1 MNMKRMMDMYR
12 NMNVTIDNRK
22 DTEKLQM
29 NKIDKEQ
36 KIERKEMI
44 DMMEMNTQDY
54 GAMIL
59 PDGKFYSL
67 NDRETRLNNN
77 VLIVGTT
84 GAAKTRTVITPNLLE
99 CVGSYVVTDPK
110 GNLYR
115 QWGDYMR
122 QQGYRVV
129 RLSFIH
135 PEKSVHYNPLKY
147 VKTTQQ
153 IQQLA
158 SMLVRSSRGRTADPY
173 WDDMSL
179 MLINSLISYVKETT
193 KETDKQHSFHGIV
206 DILRMAGRH
215 GTSSRTTQL
224 SVMMEKLYAK
234 NKRSWGYKQFQ
245 NVNQAPDKTFNTIVS
260 TSIAKFCSV
269 DTEELEQMMQDDEID
284 FPSIGKQKTAVFVE
298 VSDSD
303 RSMDMLI
310 NMFFTQAMNQ
320 LCTYADEECENSQ
333 LPVPVRFFMDDF
345 ATNCKIDNFE
355 NMISNIRSRKISVM
369 LVLQSLSQLEKGY
382 DKGANT
388 IIDNCDTLLY
398 MGGND
403 VETAKSIAIRCNKT
417 VQTILR
423 MPLCTSWIFRRGQKP
438 FSCRNFELNDY
449 LVARQIIP
457 ISNVTPWWKSGVE
470 LVS

>member
-1 MNMKRMMDMYR
+1 MNMKRTT
-12 NMNVTIDNRK
+12 NK
-22 DTEKLQM
+22 KE
-29 NKIDKEQ
+29 KIDKEQ
-36 KIERKEMI
+36 KMERKEMI

-115 QWGDYMR
+115 QWGEYMR

-135 PEKSVHYNPLKY
+135 PEKSVGYNPIKY

-153 IQQLA
+153 IQKL
-158 SMLVRSSRGRTADPY
+158 SSILVRSSSSHCSDPF
-173 WDDMSL
+173 WDDSSL
-179 MLINSLISYVKETT
+179 MLINSLISYVKETKPEWDESHNFHSILNLLRVAGRKNNT
-193 KETDKQHSFHGIV
+193 SKET
-206 DILRMAGRH
+206 
-215 GTSSRTTQL
+215 TL
-224 SVMMEKLYAK
+224 SAMMDVLHKK
-234 NKRSWGYKQFQ
+234 NPESWGYKQFQ
-245 NVNQAPDKTFNTIVS
+245 NVNQAPEKTFNTVVA

-269 DTEELEQMMQDDEID
+269 DTEELAQMMKYDEID
-284 FPSIGKQKTAVFVE
+284 LQSIGQQKTAVFVE

-310 NMFFTQAMNQ
+310 NMFFTQAMNA

-382 DKGANT
+382 GKGGNT
-388 IIDNCDTLLY
+388 IIDNCDTLIY

-449 LVARQIIP
+449 LVAKQIIP

>member
-1 MNMKRMMDMYR
+1 M
-12 NMNVTIDNRK
+12 
-22 DTEKLQM
+22 TEF
-29 NKIDKEQ
+29 NK
-36 KIERKEMI
+36 
-44 DMMEMNTQDY
+44 NPY

-59 PDGKFYSL
+59 PDGRYYSL

-77 VLIVGTT
+77 VLVVGTT

-122 QQGYRVV
+122 AHGYRVV

-153 IQQLA
+153 IQQLSSA
-158 SMLVRSSRGRTADPY
+158 LVRSSGCYAVDPF
-173 WDDMSL
+173 WDDSSL
-179 MLINSLISYVKETT
+179 MLINSLISYIKENVPEDS
-193 KETDKQHSFHGIV
+193 KEHSFHT
-206 DILRMAGRH
+206 ILELLRASGRQ
-215 GTSSRTTQL
+215 TTDRNSSVF
-224 SVMMEKLYAK
+224 SSMMEEKYK
-234 NKRSWGYKQFQ
+234 YNKESWAYKQFQ
-245 NVNQAPDKTFNTIVS
+245 NVNQAPEKTFNTIVA

-269 DTEELEQMMQDDEID
+269 DTEELAKMMQYDEID
-284 FPSIGKQKTAVFVE
+284 LPSIGKQKTAVFVE

-310 NMFFTQAMNQ
+310 NLFFTQAMNQ

-345 ATNCKIDNFE
+345 ATNCRIDNFE
-355 NMISNIRSRKISVM
+355 NMVSNIRSRKISVI
-369 LVLQSLSQLEKGY
+369 LIPQSLSQLVHSYGES
-382 DKGANT
+382 AHT
-388 IIDNCDTLLY
+388 IMDDCDTLIY

-403 VETAKSIAIRCNKT
+403 PETAHSIAVRCNKT
-417 VQTILR
+417 TQTILH
-423 MPLCTSWIFRRGQKP
+423 MPLCSSWIFRRGEKP
-438 FSCRNFELNDY
+438 FLCKNLELDDY
-449 LVARQIIP
+449 LI
-457 ISNVTPWWKSGVE
+457 WKGIDKKGGKTVPGMANSALEENGVYPGNQQKQAG
-470 LVS
+470 